1 MLKNLTGS
9 SLGVLGGKTI
19 DELQL
24 GTSTNVIC
32 MSTNALAI
40 HAIYLVSS
48 AHDTTRHTLDTHDTC

>member
-24 GTSTNVIC
+24 GTSSNVIC

-40 HAIYLVSS
+40 HAIYLVCST
-48 AHDTTRHTLDTHDTC
+48 HDTTHDTR